1 VPWDEPLEEVRRRCR
16 DEIGA
21 LDRALAGGELD
32 EGDWYR
38 LVNASLIDAYLASD
52 DPYWQSGFRGD
63 ARRWELHRRPVAD
76 AIPGDGD
83 FLDVGC
89 ANGLLMESVVGWTG
103 ARGIAVEPY
112 GLDLSER
119 MAALAR
125 CRCAQWADRIW
136 VGNVIGWDPPRRFDF
151 VRTGLEYV
159 PPPRRGELVSRLV
172 ERFVAPGGRLLVGTD
187 VADGIGL
194 AGAVAQAG
202 YEGGGEALGQAD
214 EKGRRV
220 RLVWVDVPG

>member
-1 VPWDEPLEEVRRRCR
+1 MAADQPLEEVRRRCR
-16 DEIGA
+16 EEIGR
-21 LDRALAGGELD
+21 LDRALASGRLE

-38 LVNASLIDAYLASD
+38 LVNASLVDAYLASD
-52 DPYWQSGFRGD
+52 DAYWRSGFSGD

-89 ANGLLMESVVGWTG
+89 ANGLLMESVLRWTA

-125 CRCAQWADRIW
+125 RRCPQWADRIW
-136 VGNVIGWDPPRRFDF
+136 VGNVMSWEPPRRFHF

-172 ERFVAPGGRLLVGTD
+172 ERFVVPGGRLLVGTD
-187 VADGIGL
+187 IADGIGV
-194 AGAVAQAG
+194 AEAVAQAG
-202 YEGGGEALGQAD
+202 HDVGGEILGEVD
-214 EKGRRV
+214 DKGGRV

>member
-1 VPWDEPLEEVRRRCR
+1 VEADERLEKVRRRCR
-16 DEIGA
+16 EDIEG
-21 LDRALAGGELD
+21 LDRALAAGRLE

-52 DPYWQSGFRGD
+52 DPYWQSGFGGD
-63 ARRWELHRRPVAD
+63 ASRWELHRRPVAD
-76 AIPGDGD
+76 AIGGDGS

-89 ANGLLMESVVGWTG
+89 ANGLLMESVVRWT
-103 ARGIAVEPY
+103 ADRGVTVEPY

-119 MAALAR
+119 MAALAKRR
-125 CRCAQWADRIW
+125 CPQWASRIW
-136 VGNVIGWDPPRRFDF
+136 VGNVMGWDPPRRFDV

-159 PPPRRGELVSRLV
+159 PPRRRGELVSRLV

-187 VADGIGL
+187 VSDGVSL
-194 AGAVAQAG
+194 AEAVGQAG
-202 YEGGGEALGQAD
+202 YDVGGEALGPVD
-214 EKGRRV
+214 EKARRV